1 MHTNFLDLFTTPYF
15 LGAFSAWTV
24 AQCCKMLSSFI
35 QTRKVNIR
43 YLVSTG
49 GMPSAHSATA
59 VALATVVGLDQGFE
73 SALFVITFGIAFLV
87 MFDAATVRRA
97 AGNQARL
104 LNQMVDELFKQHRFS
119 EKKLA
124 ELLGH
129 TRLEVLMGMV
139 VGILVG
145 VNVYTLWVCRAQTP

>member
-1 MHTNFLDLFTTPYF
+1 
-15 LGAFSAWTV
+15 
-24 AQCCKMLSSFI
+24 MLSSFI
-35 QTRKVNIR
+35 QTRKVNLR

-59 VALATVVGLDQGFE
+59 VGLSTVTGLDQGFH
-73 SALFVITFGIAFLV
+73 SLIFVVTFGIAFLV

-97 AGNQARL
+97 AGTQARL
-104 LNQMVDELFKQHRFS
+104 LNQIIDELFKHHKLS

-129 TRLEVLMGMV
+129 TRLEVLMGMI

-145 VNVYTLWVCRAQTP
+145 TNVYALWLLHGPAF